1 MIYNFSKKS
10 KLIPIFFSLLLI
22 AFIIHVGNVKRGFD
36 LLITPAFAAEP
47 IPPTITQDSEEP
59 DSDKDSIKRKVVS
72 QPIAEDVEDE
82 EIHSSN
88 IDDILVQFREQRDKL
103 NAREKVLYD
112 LQAQMFN
119 AAEKKINDRV
129 IELKA
134 VEKELRKLLSLY
146 SETEE
151 KQLQRIVKMYESMKA
166 KSAAPRFEVLELPV
180 QIDIAMRMKEKNMA
194 AIMEAMSVQKSNIL
208 TTELATRDE
217 TPTIDEINESLQGG

>member
-1 MIYNFSKKS
+1 MAYNFSKKS
-10 KLIPIFFSLLLI
+10 KLIPVFFSLLFI
-22 AFIIHVGNVKRGFD
+22 AFVIHAGNVKRGFD

-47 IPPTITQDSEEP
+47 IAPVITQDSETQ
-59 DSDKDSIKRKVVS
+59 DSNKDVPKPKAAS
-72 QPIAEDVEDE
+72 QPIAEYVEDDE
-82 EIHSSN
+82 MHSSN

-146 SETEE
+146 SKTEE

-194 AIMEAMSVQKSNIL
+194 AIMEFMSVKKANIL

-217 TPTIDEINESLQGG
+217 TPTIDEISQSLQGR

>member
-1 MIYNFSKKS
+1 MTYKFSNKS
-10 KLIPIFFSLLLI
+10 KLIPVFFSLLLI
-22 AFIIHVGNVKRGFD
+22 AFVIHAGNVKRGFD
-36 LLITPAFAAEP
+36 LLVTPALAAEP
-47 IPPTITQDSEEP
+47 ISPMVTQDNEAQ
-59 DSDKDSIKRKVVS
+59 DTDKVTSKPKQAS
-72 QPIAEDVEDE
+72 QPIAEYVEDD

-129 IELKA
+129 TELKA

-151 KQLQRIVKMYESMKA
+151 KQLQRIVKMYQSMKA
-166 KSAAPRFEVLELPV
+166 KSAAPRFQVLDLSV

-194 AIMEAMSVQKSNIL
+194 AIMEAMSVEKANIL
-208 TTELATRDE
+208 TTELASRDE
-217 TPTIDEINESLQGG
+217 TPTIAEINQSLQDG

>member
-1 MIYNFSKKS
+1 MKYNFSNKS
-10 KLIPIFFSLLLI
+10 KLIPVFFSLLLVT
-22 AFIIHVGNVKRGFD
+22 FVIHAGNVKRGFD
-36 LLITPAFAAEP
+36 LLVTPALAAEP
-47 IPPTITQDSEEP
+47 ISPVVTQDNEAQDP
-59 DSDKDSIKRKVVS
+59 DKVATKPKLAS
-72 QPIAEDVEDE
+72 QPIAENVEDD

-129 IELKA
+129 AELKA

-166 KSAAPRFEVLELPV
+166 KSAAPRFQVLDLAV

-194 AIMEAMSVQKSNIL
+194 AIMEAMSVEKANIL
-208 TTELATRDE
+208 TTELASRDE
-217 TPTIDEINESLQGG
+217 TPTIAEINQSLQGG